1 MNNEEDAALNVGDFA
16 ETTLADPHFGEVDAN
31 NPDLM
36 EMLEE
41 PFYSDQLE
49 AILLAP
55 FDQSGRRHYS
65 VIIRFGD
72 LAGAVPQLASQL
84 ERNARYVLNGVLPR
98 AFFKSLSDKISLESD
113 KFASS
118 TLTDKQNI
126 NARCC
131 DIFSMAI
138 PAGSFE
144 SSQESSNRTQH
155 ALVRTFSGV
164 ETMIR
169 ENVSSIRAQ
178 DKGLFIQVSGTI
190 IRMGLQRLV
199 ERRRWFKCAAKEC
212 GHEFQLRVAIEHD
225 HTVILPSKCP
235 NPNPIGKSRGGGGG
249 GGGRGGSATGA
260 GPKFCSGKVF
270 VGMEE
275 REKVMSDYQE
285 VKLQEPVS
293 SLALGCIPRSMIVI
307 LEHDLVDSVKA
318 GDDVIVTG
326 LVVHRWLK
334 MSKGQ
339 RAELEPV
346 LHANHI
352 RPQQIFTDTGVG
364 KAGDPLVTDFHDFWA
379 YFGGL
384 INKPLKGR
392 DVIVR
397 SVCPQLHGMARVK
410 LALLMILIGA
420 NENRNAP
427 KSTRVKTRGDCH
439 LLLVGDPGTGKSQLM
454 RYACLLVPRSVHTT
468 GVGTTQAGL
477 TCSAAR
483 DGGDWVL
490 EAGALVLA
498 DRGLCVIDEFG
509 AMRNEDRTAI
519 HEAMEQQTIS
529 VAKAGLVTTL
539 NTRCSIIAASNPK
552 AHRGASGPADFG
564 SDLSTLT
571 GISSPLLSRFD
582 LIVTLEDRKDPIW
595 DERVASFILSQ
606 ACHQSMTTLS
616 VLHKRS
622 LKQAQRAAKS
632 AANEAASQ
640 GATAVAAS
648 TAAEAAAF
656 ASELNDS
663 VFLGST
669 ATVEDKRPQSVYKSQ
684 MSAFIKL
691 HQSSVAPSFEEIGVD
706 GGARL
711 ANGARIEDQLRA
723 ELISQREEPVT
734 AGYQFNQFHAQSMY
748 APSGAPKFSPE
759 PKYSISGK
767 DIRWSLSRLRPYIAY
782 IKDRLACS
790 LSAGAQGLIKSYF
803 LLQRAQDARSQAR
816 TTTRLL
822 ESVVRLSKAH
832 ARLLFRRQVL
842 IQDAIVAIS
851 LIESSASSST
861 LGLVKNVPIAQSEF
875 SPDPDTAYIKEEEM
889 ILHRLVSCNVSLK
902 QSGVSSSAADNSLPQ
917 TVAQW
922 QALSQQ
928 QLKADAEWR
937 SKEYSES
944 KLAWGIQFSADEE
957 LGLIFSDDAHFSSA
971 AASARAEE
979 SGGEED
985 GSHWSSAQP
994 ITKRTRTDE
1003 GGNPLNI
1010 SAPPSYDF
1018 QAWGLQKPVVP
1029 MAPPPN
1035 RLPRPIGFGGHGRI
1049 PPPTHTAVQEVTP
1062 IVGYKVEEEVV
1073 NEEEEDEDVPSFARD
1088 LMGRDEDDRW

>member
-1 MNNEEDAALNVGDFA
+1 MDPEQNEIDEKTKERLQDFA
-16 ETTLADPHFGEVDAN
+16 ETTLADPHFGDVFAN
-31 NPDLM
+31 NSDLQS
-36 EMLEE
+36 MLDE
-41 PFYSDQLE
+41 PFYRDQLD
-49 AILLAP
+49 ALLRSSYEGTT
-55 FDQSGRRHYS
+55 QKQHS
-65 VIIRFGD
+65 VIVRFGD
-72 LAGAVPQLASQL
+72 LADAVPQLASQL
-84 ERNARYVLNGVLPR
+84 ERNARYVLNGVLPS
-98 AFFKSLSDKISLESD
+98 AFLVYMRNKVNNNEEFFTCQLS
-113 KFASS
+113 
-118 TLTDKQNI
+118 DKQNI
-126 NARCC
+126 TARCC
-131 DIFSMAI
+131 DIFSMSL
-138 PAGSFE
+138 PVGSFE
-144 SSQESSNRTQH
+144 TSHESSQKAAIQ
-155 ALVRTFSGV
+155 TFTGV
-164 ETMIR
+164 ESMIR

-178 DKGLFIQVSGTI
+178 DKGLFIQVTGTI
-190 IRMGLQRLV
+190 IRMGMQRLV

-235 NPNPIGKSRGGGGG
+235 NPNPVGKSRGGGGG
-249 GGGRGGSATGA
+249 GRGGATAAA

-270 VGMEE
+270 VGLETK
-275 REKVMSDYQE
+275 EKLMSDYQE

-346 LHANHI
+346 LHAVHI
-352 RPQQIFTDTGVG
+352 RPQQVFSDTGLG
-364 KAGDPLVTDFHDFWA
+364 KAGDPLCNDFHDFWA

-384 INKPLKGR
+384 ISSPLKGR

-439 LLLVGDPGTGKSQLM
+439 MLLVGDPGTGKSQLM

-552 AHRGASGPADFG
+552 AHRGSNGPADFG

-582 LIVTLEDRKDPIW
+582 LIIALEDRKDPQW

-606 ACHQSMTTLS
+606 ACHQSMMTLS
-616 VLHKRS
+616 LRDKRS
-622 LKQAQRAAKS
+622 AKHAQRAAK
-632 AANEAASQ
+632 AAATEAATQ
-640 GATAVAAS
+640 GATAVLAS
-648 TAAEAAAF
+648 AAAEAAAV
-656 ASELNDS
+656 ASEISDS

-669 ATVEDKRPQSVYKSQ
+669 STVEDKRPHSIYKSQ

-723 ELISQREEPVT
+723 EKLAQQDGTLMDAHVG
-734 AGYQFNQFHAQSMY
+734 AQGNQFHAQSLY
-748 APSGAPKFSPE
+748 APVVPKPLPE
-759 PKYSISGK
+759 PKYVVTGK
-767 DIRWSLSRLRPYIAY
+767 DIRWSLSRLRPYIAFV
-782 IKDRLACS
+782 KDRLECS

-842 IQDAIVAIS
+842 IQDAVVAIS

-861 LGLVKNVPIAQSEF
+861 LGMVKSVPIAQSEF
-875 SPDPDTAYIKEEEM
+875 HPDPDAAYFNEEEQV
-889 ILHRLVSCNVSLK
+889 LHRLVSCNISLQ
-902 QSGVSSSAADNSLPQ
+902 QSGVVSSAADKSLPQ

-922 QALSQQ
+922 QKLSKQ

-937 SKEYSES
+937 KSEYTRS
-944 KLAWGIQFSADEE
+944 KLAFGINFVDDEE
-957 LGLIFSDDAHFSSA
+957 LNFVDDPPMDDEILQDMHDRVAHDEHGDEGNTSW
-971 AASARAEE
+971 RQ
-979 SGGEED
+979 
-985 GSHWSSAQP
+985 QP
-994 ITKRTRTDE
+994 ISKKVRVDE
-1003 GGNPLNI
+1003 GGKPLLNI
-1010 SAPPSYDF
+1010 RAPHDYHRSRI
-1018 QAWGLQKPVVP
+1018 QP

-1035 RLPRPIGFGGHGRI
+1035 RQPRPVVHGSQQSGSQDLTSTADVDDEGNDNQ
-1049 PPPTHTAVQEVTP
+1049 PPDFV
-1062 IVGYKVEEEVV
+1062 
-1073 NEEEEDEDVPSFARD
+1073 RD
-1088 LMGRDEDDRW
+1088 IMGLDFN

>member
-1 MNNEEDAALNVGDFA
+1 MEVEEEAFPSNLGDLA
-16 ETTLADPHFGEVDAN
+16 ETTLADPHFGEIEAN
-31 NPDLM
+31 NPDLL
-36 EMLEE
+36 EMLEDA
-41 PFYSDQLE
+41 FYREQLE

-55 FDQSGRRHYS
+55 FDETGRRHYS
-65 VIIRFGD
+65 VTIRFGD
-72 LAGAVPQLASQL
+72 LADAVPHLASQL
-84 ERNARYVLNGVLPR
+84 ERNARYVLNGVLPK
-98 AFFKSLSDKISLESD
+98 AFLNSLSNKITSESE
-113 KFASS
+113 KFGHA

-131 DIFSMAI
+131 DIFSMAL
-138 PAGSFE
+138 PSGSFE
-144 SSQESSNRTQH
+144 SSHESSNRTQN
-155 ALVRTFSGV
+155 AVARTFAGV
-164 ETMIR
+164 ESMIR

-178 DKGLFIQVSGTI
+178 DKGLFIQVTGTI

-235 NPNPIGKSRGGGGG
+235 NPNPVGKSRR
-249 GGGRGGSATGA
+249 GGGRGGSTAGS

-270 VGMEE
+270 VSLEE

-339 RAELEPV
+339 RAVLEPV

-352 RPQQIFTDTGVG
+352 RPQQIFTDTGLG

-420 NENRNAP
+420 NENQNAP

-483 DGGDWVL
+483 DGEDWVL

-582 LIVTLEDRKDPIW
+582 LIITLGDRKDPVW

-606 ACHQSMTTLS
+606 ACHQSMMTLS

-622 LKQAQRAAKS
+622 LKHAQRAAKT

-640 GATAVAAS
+640 GASAVVAS
-648 TAAEAAAF
+648 SAAEAAALT
-656 ASELNDS
+656 SELNDS

-669 ATVEDKRPQSVYKSQ
+669 ATIEDKRPQSVYRSQ

-723 ELISQREEPVT
+723 ELISQRDDQVI
-734 AGYQFNQFHAQSMY
+734 AQFNQFHEQSIY
-748 APSGAPKFSPE
+748 APSAPRSSPE
-759 PKYSISGK
+759 PKYAISGK

-803 LLQRAQDARSQAR
+803 LLQRVQDARSQAR

-842 IQDAIVAIS
+842 IQDAVVAIS
-851 LIESSASSST
+851 LIESSASSSS

-875 SPDPDTAYIKEEEM
+875 SPDPDAAYIKEEEM
-889 ILHRLVSCNVSLK
+889 VLHRLVSCNVSLK
-902 QSGVSSSAADNSLPQ
+902 QSGIGTSATDNSLPQ

-928 QLKADAEWR
+928 QLKADSEWR
-937 SKEYSES
+937 SSLYSES
-944 KLAWGIQFSADEE
+944 KLAWGIQFEADEE
-957 LGLIFSDDAHFSSA
+957 RGLNFSEDAHIH
-971 AASARAEE
+971 
-979 SGGEED
+979 SGGESED
-985 GSHWSSAQP
+985 NGVEVVESSLWRGAQP
-994 ITKRTRTDE
+994 IQKKSRFDE
-1003 GGNPLNI
+1003 GGNSLNVT
-1010 SAPPSYDF
+1010 AFPSYDS
-1018 QAWGLQKPVVP
+1018 QAWGINNKPTL
-1029 MAPPPN
+1029 MAPPTN
-1035 RLPRPIGFGGHGRI
+1035 RIPIIRPPIGVGGHV
-1049 PPPTHTAVQEVTP
+1049 THPVMHKYAVE
-1062 IVGYKVEEEVV
+1062 GEEE
-1073 NEEEEDEDVPSFARD
+1073 EEEEDDVPDFARNLLGGD
-1088 LMGRDEDDRW
+1088 DDDRW